1 LPFPTKGEGARW
13 HQGKGMTMK
22 IAILGAGALGSLFG
36 AHLAQAGE
44 DVTLIA
50 REARAKAIQESGVT
64 VNGLANFTVP
74 VHVTAR
80 PQELQQA
87 DALLVAV
94 KTYDMETALE
104 SVAHL
109 SVGSVLSIQ
118 NGLVKDEQLA
128 RRFGW
133 AQTLGAAAHISA
145 EVLPSGQVRFTAN
158 EWLSIGELPA
168 GISTR
173 VEALVAA
180 LSRSG
185 IQSEA
190 SPQIRS
196 VEWTKYVV
204 NVSWMALSALSRL
217 ETYRIFKHPDL
228 AWIAAKLTREVAQI
242 PAKLG
247 IPLLDKGV
255 FSAKTLCEVPFE
267 EAVANFRQV
276 GEQMEARGAT
286 AHKVSILQDLE
297 RGRRLE
303 FEEMFGYAGRQGA
316 ELGVP
321 LPTVDICYRLIKGI
335 AESMR

>member
-1 LPFPTKGEGARW
+1 
-13 HQGKGMTMK
+13 MK
-22 IAILGAGALGSLFG
+22 IVILGAGALGSLFG

-50 REARAKAIQESGVT
+50 REARAKAIQEHGIT
-64 VNGLANFTVP
+64 VNGLVNFTVP

-80 PQELQQA
+80 PRELQHA
-87 DALLVAV
+87 DALLVTV
-94 KTYDMETALE
+94 KTYDMESALD

-109 SVGSVLSIQ
+109 RVGSALSVQ
-118 NGLVKDEQLA
+118 NGLIKDEQLA

-133 AQTLGAAAHISA
+133 TQTLGAAAHISA
-145 EVLPSGQVRFTAN
+145 ELLPSGTVRFTAN
-158 EWLSIGELPA
+158 EWLSIGELPD
-168 GISTR
+168 GTSTR
-173 VEALVAA
+173 VEALVSA
-180 LSRSG
+180 LSRAG
-185 IQSEA
+185 IQAEA
-190 SPQIRS
+190 TPQVRS

-204 NVSWMALSALSRL
+204 NVSWMALSALTRM

-228 AWIAAKLTREVAQI
+228 AWIAATLTRQVAQL
-242 PAKLG
+242 PAQLG
-247 IPLLDKGV
+247 IPLLDKGA
-255 FSAKTLCEVPFE
+255 FSAKTLSEMPFE
-267 EAVANFRQV
+267 AAVANFRQV

-303 FEEMFGYAGRQGA
+303 FDEMFGYAVRQGA

-321 LPTVDICYRLIKGI
+321 LPTVEICYRLIKGI

>member
-1 LPFPTKGEGARW
+1 
-13 HQGKGMTMK
+13 MK
-22 IAILGAGALGSLFG
+22 IVILGAGALGSLFG
-36 AHLAQAGE
+36 AHLTRVGE

-50 REARAKAIQESGVT
+50 REARAKSIQEHGVT
-64 VNGLANFTVP
+64 ITGLANVTVP
-74 VHVTAR
+74 VPVTAR

-94 KTYDMETALE
+94 KTYDMETALD

-109 SVGSVLSIQ
+109 KVGSALSVQ

-133 AQTLGAAAHISA
+133 EKTLGAAAHISA
-145 EVLPSGQVRFTAN
+145 ELLSTGTVRFTAN
-158 EWLSIGELPA
+158 EWFSIGELPEGTSA
-168 GISTR
+168 R

-180 LSRSG
+180 LARSG
-185 IQSEA
+185 IRAEA
-190 SPQIRS
+190 SGQMAS

-204 NVSWMALSALSRL
+204 NISWMALSALSRM

-228 AWIAAKLTREVAQI
+228 AWLAAILTREVAQI

-247 IPLLDKGV
+247 ILLLDKGV
-255 FSAKTLCEVPFE
+255 FGAKTLSEVPFE
-267 EAVANFRQV
+267 AAVANFRQV
-276 GEQMEARGAT
+276 GEHMEAQGAT

-303 FEEMFGYAGRQGA
+303 FEAMFGYAVRKGA
-316 ELGVP
+316 ELGVS
-321 LPTVDICYRLIKGI
+321 LPTVEICYRLIKGV